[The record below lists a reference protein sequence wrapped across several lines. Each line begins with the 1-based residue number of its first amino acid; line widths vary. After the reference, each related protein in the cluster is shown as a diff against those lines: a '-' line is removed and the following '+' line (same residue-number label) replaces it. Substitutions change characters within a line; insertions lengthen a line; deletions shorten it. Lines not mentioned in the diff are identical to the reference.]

1 MAETVEEEAFCL
13 ELFGVR
19 PVEYLEELGWLGDD
33 VWLAH
38 CVHLSDLEVARFG
51 VRRRLTDERG
61 EGVIS
66 TAIAVLIM
74 ALIGLLMWTVF
85 QRVFNNAG
93 DKIESNVNN
102 IG

>member
-1 MAETVEEEAFCL
+1 MEIGLKALVAWQL
-13 ELFGVR
+13 VKLGVR
-19 PVEYLEELGWLGDD
+19 E
-33 VWLAH
+33 
-38 CVHLSDLEVARFG
+38 
-51 VRRRLTDERG
+51 RLTDEHG

-85 QRVFNNAG
+85 QRVFNDAG
-93 DKIESNVNN
+93 DRIESNVQD

>member
-1 MAETVEEEAFCL
+1 MSEHDQQKEK
-13 ELFGVR
+13 
-19 PVEYLEELGWLGDD
+19 DMH
-33 VWLAH
+33 LALRAVVAWQVAKLA
-38 CVHLSDLEVARFG
+38 VHHRF
-51 VRRRLTDERG
+51 TDERG

-85 QRVFNNAG
+85 QRVFNDAG
-93 DKIESNVNN
+93 TKIESNVNN

>member
-1 MAETVEEEAFCL
+1 METALRALVAWQL
-13 ELFGVR
+13 LKLGVR
-19 PVEYLEELGWLGDD
+19 D
-33 VWLAH
+33 
-38 CVHLSDLEVARFG
+38 
-51 VRRRLTDERG
+51 RLTDEHG

-93 DKIESNVNN
+93 EQIESNVNN

>member
-1 MAETVEEEAFCL
+1 MQ
-13 ELFGVR
+13 ELA
-19 PVEYLEELGWLGDD
+19 LQ
-33 VWLAH
+33 VWVA
-38 CVHLSDLEVARFG
+38 LEVARFA

>member
-1 MAETVEEEAFCL
+1 METALRVLVAWQL
-13 ELFGVR
+13 LKLGVR
-19 PVEYLEELGWLGDD
+19 D
-33 VWLAH
+33 
-38 CVHLSDLEVARFG
+38 
-51 VRRRLTDERG
+51 RLTDEHG

-85 QRVFNNAG
+85 QRVFTNAG
-93 DKIESNVNN
+93 EQIESNVNN

>member
-1 MAETVEEEAFCL
+1 MEIGLKALVAWQL
-13 ELFGVR
+13 LKLGVR
-19 PVEYLEELGWLGDD
+19 D
-33 VWLAH
+33 
-38 CVHLSDLEVARFG
+38 RM
-51 VRRRLTDERG
+51 TDEHG

-93 DKIESNVNN
+93 DQIESNVNN

>member
-1 MAETVEEEAFCL
+1 MERALQVWVAVEIA
-13 ELFGVR
+13 R
-19 PVEYLEELGWLGDD
+19 LGLRD
-33 VWLAH
+33 
-38 CVHLSDLEVARFG
+38 
-51 VRRRLTDERG
+51 RLTDEHG

-93 DKIESNVNN
+93 DRIESNVNN

>member
-1 MAETVEEEAFCL
+1 MEMGIKLLVTWQL
-13 ELFGVR
+13 LKLGVR
-19 PVEYLEELGWLGDD
+19 D
-33 VWLAH
+33 
-38 CVHLSDLEVARFG
+38 
-51 VRRRLTDERG
+51 RLTDEHG

-93 DKIESNVNN
+93 EQIESNVSN

>member
-1 MAETVEEEAFCL
+1 MEIGLKALVTWQL
-13 ELFGVR
+13 LKLGVR
-19 PVEYLEELGWLGDD
+19 D
-33 VWLAH
+33 
-38 CVHLSDLEVARFG
+38 
-51 VRRRLTDERG
+51 RLTDERG

-93 DKIESNVNN
+93 DQIESNLNN